1 MSQYTHIVEVPEDTE
16 MKFLFQKVL
25 LAEMAF
31 LSLSLSLSLSPH
43 THTHT
48 HRVLKAMIALCD
60 LLWLVS
66 FTY

>member
-25 LAEMAF
+25 LAEMA
-31 LSLSLSLSLSPH
+31 SLSLSLSLSP
-43 THTHT
+43 HTHT